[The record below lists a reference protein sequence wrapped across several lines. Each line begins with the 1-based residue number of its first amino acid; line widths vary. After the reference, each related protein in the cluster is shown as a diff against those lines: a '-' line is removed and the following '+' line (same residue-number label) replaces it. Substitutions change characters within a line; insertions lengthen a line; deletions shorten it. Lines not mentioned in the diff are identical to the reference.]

1 MFASREDR
9 GGDQSS
15 SEEHALKERKFRDIT
30 SYLVSAGYF
39 RAQSERVSRFDRV
52 VGGMCWCITHSHTA
66 LDVDVLFRTQS
77 TTGQNIKLAESIVH
91 CVRAMGCPVS
101 LQAHQIHGQDWVN
114 VHPVIAWLIKTM
126 FEARAARFERLP
138 WPSPCVRWSSSR
150 GGVPTS
156 AAVHPSWPS
165 ANQRSEIPSLQVS
178 RK

>member
-1 MFASREDR
+1 MGSEMCIRDR
-9 GGDQSS
+9 
-15 SEEHALKERKFRDIT
+15 
-30 SYLVSAGYF
+30 
-39 RAQSERVSRFDRV
+39 
-52 VGGMCWCITHSHTA
+52 CWCITHSHTA

-156 AAVHPSWPS
+156 AAVHLSSTTRAGAPWTPWG
-165 ANQRSEIPSLQVS
+165 NQRSEIPSLQVS

>member
-39 RAQSERVSRFDRV
+39 RARSERVSRFDRV

-156 AAVHPSWPS
+156 AAVHPS
-165 ANQRSEIPSLQVS
+165 
-178 RK
+178 